1 MMRSLLVLF
10 FAFCSVA
17 YSGYTITAV
26 AMDTNEDDLYLSHV
40 TGYLNNGNFIR
51 ITVDID
57 GDDATAWEQAQVG
70 VCFTNSNETPADDHG
85 NFVALDGDYQFTASG
100 DGETVQINL

>member
-10 FAFCSVA
+10 FAFCSVV

-40 TGYLNNGNFIR
+40 TGYLNAGNFMSSL
-51 ITVDID
+51 V
-57 GDDATAWEQAQVG
+57 
-70 VCFTNSNETPADDHG
+70 F
-85 NFVALDGDYQFTASG
+85 
-100 DGETVQINL
+100 

>member
-40 TGYLNNGNFIR
+40 TGYLNAGNFIR

-70 VCFTNSNETPADDHG
+70 VCFTRGNETPADDHG
-85 NFVALDGDYQFTASG
+85 NFVALAGDY
-100 DGETVQINL
+100 